1 MYVEFVCNYLCVC
14 RIYNHYTE
22 QVPRLVVSPSDGA
35 IGVEY
40 AKGGTLYSNATPT
53 GPVAKE
59 VASVAVTANAVAAKL

>member
-1 MYVEFVCNYLCVC
+1 
-14 RIYNHYTE
+14 
-22 QVPRLVVSPSDGA
+22 VSPSDGA